1 MARKGKL
8 KQKATKETI
17 ERPKRVRR
25 YEYFFL
31 IVCEDQKT
39 EPEYFKQFV
48 DLFPDRTLYVRPVG
62 TGLSPLGVVNRAI
75 IEKAKLQEESEREF
89 GRDDAVWVV
98 FDKDDADLND
108 TKRRK
113 FNQAFKIAKQNKFQI
128 AYSNESCELWFLL
141 HLEEVPS
148 HLPIPRADIYARLGE
163 LIRQNP
169 NESNFVYVHGK
180 REIIAKINQFGNESK
195 AIKRAEILLQA
206 QKGVAPIQANPSTK
220 VHLLVQKLRQWI
232 HYYTYTPDRTTE
244 TGLLNKS

>member
-39 EPEYFKQFV
+39 EPEYFQQFV
-48 DLFPDRTLYVRPVG
+48 DLFPDGTLYLKPVG

-75 IEKAKLQEESEREF
+75 IEKAELEAESKKEF

-108 TKRRK
+108 TTRRN
-113 FNQAFKIAKQNKFQI
+113 FDEAFEIANQNKFEI
-128 AYSNESCELWFLL
+128 AYSNEAFELWFLL

-148 HLPIPRADIYARLGE
+148 HPPIPRSDIYTRLGE

-169 NESNFVYVHGK
+169 NESNFVYDHGNI
-180 REIIAKINQFGNESK
+180 EIVEKINQFGNELN

-220 VHLLVQKLRQWI
+220 VHLLVQELRVWI
-232 HYYTYTPDRTTE
+232 DYYNPDRTTE
-244 TGLLNKS
+244 TGLINKS

>member
-8 KQKATKETI
+8 GKKATKETI
-17 ERPKRVRR
+17 ERPKRLKP

-31 IVCEDQKT
+31 IVCEDEKT
-39 EPEYFKQFV
+39 EPEYFQQFV
-48 DLFPDRTLYVRPVG
+48 DLFPERTLYVRPVG

-75 IEKAKLQEESEREF
+75 IEKAKLEAESKKEF

-108 TKRRK
+108 TTRRN
-113 FNQAFKIAKQNKFQI
+113 FDEAFKIAKQNKFEI
-128 AYSNESCELWFLL
+128 AYSNEAFELWFLL

-148 HLPIPRADIYARLGE
+148 HPPIPRSDIYTRLGE

-169 NESNFVYVHGK
+169 NESNFLYDHGNI
-180 REIIAKINQFGNESK
+180 EIVEKINQFGNELN
-195 AIKRAEILLQA
+195 AIERAEILLQA

-220 VHLLVQKLRQWI
+220 VHLLVQELREWI
-232 HYYTYTPDRTTE
+232 RYYTPDCATE
-244 TGLLNKS
+244 TGFLNKS

>member
-8 KQKATKETI
+8 GQKATKEII
-17 ERPKRVRR
+17 ERPKNVKR

-31 IVCEDQKT
+31 IVCEDGKT

-62 TGLSPLGVVNRAI
+62 TGLSPLGVVERAI
-75 IEKAKLQEESEREF
+75 IEKAKLQKESKREF

-108 TKRRK
+108 TKRRN
-113 FNQAFKIAKQNKFQI
+113 FNEAFKIAKQNKFEI
-128 AYSNESCELWFLL
+128 AYSNEAFELWFLL

-148 HLPIPRADIYARLGE
+148 HPPIPRSDIYTRLGE

-169 NESNFVYVHGK
+169 NESNFVYDHGNI
-180 REIIAKINQFGNESK
+180 EIVEKINQFGNELN
-195 AIKRAEILLQA
+195 AIERAEILLQA

-220 VHLLVQKLRQWI
+220 VHLLVKELRDWAKF
-232 HYYTYTPDRTTE
+232 YSD
-244 TGLLNKS
+244 